1 MTISVHHLLS
11 FQRVWLVYLFVISI
25 SGLQMQVLPK
35 ELPGFNLRQTEREY
49 LKLRNKLLNSINNLL
64 TA

>member
-1 MTISVHHLLS
+1 MTIPVHHLSS

-35 ELPGFNLRQTEREY
+35 ELPGFNLHRTEREY
-49 LKLRNKLLNSINNLL
+49 LKLHNKLLNPINNLL
-64 TA
+64 TG